1 MSKTAATITM
11 AVAAAVLIGAAA
23 AIRKPADK
31 FNGLPVSYICDS
43 PTQAGALAPEATFL
57 DWEDMCWQAGV
68 EPSYSEY
75 CRFMASYGGH
85 CAQ

>member
-1 MSKTAATITM
+1 MIGKAAVVVVASAAVLVG
-11 AVAAAVLIGAAA
+11 AVAAT
-23 AIRKPADK
+23 RKPADK
-31 FNGLPVSYICDS
+31 FNGLPISYICDS

-75 CRFMASYGGH
+75 YRFMASYGGR
-85 CAQ
+85 CTQ